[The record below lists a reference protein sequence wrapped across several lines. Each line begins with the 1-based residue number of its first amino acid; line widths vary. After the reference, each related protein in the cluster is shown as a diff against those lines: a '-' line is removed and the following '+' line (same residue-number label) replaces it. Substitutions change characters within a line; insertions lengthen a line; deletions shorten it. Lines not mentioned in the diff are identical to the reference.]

1 MSVTSGLLPPSYCR
15 SATFQNKTGTA
26 VKLIIYFESGETDE
40 LSRLTNGSSVTVE
53 RSINHGT
60 WDAVDPIKRVEVTG
74 LGQTYTFDVI
84 TQGVEV
90 LTFVIANKD
99 GKLVCEK
106 Q

>member
-1 MSVTSGLLPPSYCR
+1 MSVTSGLPPPSYCR
-15 SATFQNKTGTA
+15 AATFQNKAGTE
-26 VKLIIYFESGETDE
+26 VKLIIHFESGETDE
-40 LSRLTNGSSVTVE
+40 LSRQTNGSSITVE
-53 RSINHGT
+53 RSINHGS
-60 WDAVDPIKRVEVTG
+60 WDAVDPIKRVKVTG
-74 LGQTYTFDVI
+74 LGQTCPFNVI